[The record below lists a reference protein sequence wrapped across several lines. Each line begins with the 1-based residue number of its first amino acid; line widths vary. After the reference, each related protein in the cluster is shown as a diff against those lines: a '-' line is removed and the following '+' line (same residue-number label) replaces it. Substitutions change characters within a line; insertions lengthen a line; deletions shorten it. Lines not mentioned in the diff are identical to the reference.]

1 MVVSDYTI
9 WSRRHIRSITPIVDT
24 PPTLSCENISIEP
37 IGDLFA
43 YIDDDP
49 ITYEIHS

>member
-1 MVVSDYTI
+1 MSDYGN
-9 WSRRHIRSITPIVDT
+9 RRNIRSITPIVDV
-24 PPTLSCENISIEP
+24 PPTLSCDNISIEP

-49 ITYEIHS
+49 ITYEIYA